1 MSLKFRRDMRLRS
14 RDQFDHVQRG
24 GRRVSTR
31 FFTLIG
37 SPNSVEIDRLG
48 IIASRRVGGAVQ
60 RNRAKRRVR
69 EVFRRQAPIGTGRAL
84 DLVAIV
90 RQSLTD
96 APFSDVEA
104 DFRTAVGKL
113 RGVKYS
119 S

>member
-14 RDQFDHVQRG
+14 RGQFDHVQKG

-31 FFTLIG
+31 FFTLLG

-48 IIASRRVGGAVQ
+48 IIASRRLGGAIQ

-69 EVFRRQAPIGTGRAL
+69 EVFRRQAPIGGRTL

-90 RQSLTD
+90 RQSLTE
-96 APFSDVEA
+96 APF
-104 DFRTAVGKL
+104 K
-113 RGVKYS
+113 
-119 S
+119 